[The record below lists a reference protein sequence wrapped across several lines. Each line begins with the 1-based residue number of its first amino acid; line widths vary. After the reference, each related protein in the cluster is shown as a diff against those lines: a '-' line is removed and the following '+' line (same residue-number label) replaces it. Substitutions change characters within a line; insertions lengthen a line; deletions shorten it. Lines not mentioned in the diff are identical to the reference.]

1 MLATCDTMRSFCR
14 MNDASSHNVHAEYAT
29 SMRGDPFLA
38 AEYKPRRVANEHRS
52 AMRLSSRLTHAQW
65 RRILVHC
72 DATSQRPLSRAA
84 IPLLLRTEPHS
95 PRFQRG
101 LASAALDPQNSG
113 PYKRQSCMNTVTN
126 IPNSK
131 NLVDTAAANGSFET
145 FGKALDRAG
154 MTETLR
160 GAGPFTVFAPTD
172 AAFEKL
178 PAGKLE
184 SLFKPENKEELVSL
198 LNYHVVSGRK
208 TTADIGKWEAAR
220 TVNGQSAPI
229 ILKDDQLS
237 IDGALVTSADIG
249 SSNGLIHGIDKVNMP
264 TKQ

>member
-1 MLATCDTMRSFCR
+1 
-14 MNDASSHNVHAEYAT
+14 
-29 SMRGDPFLA
+29 
-38 AEYKPRRVANEHRS
+38 
-52 AMRLSSRLTHAQW
+52 
-65 RRILVHC
+65 
-72 DATSQRPLSRAA
+72 
-84 IPLLLRTEPHS
+84 
-95 PRFQRG
+95 
-101 LASAALDPQNSG
+101 
-113 PYKRQSCMNTVTN
+113 MNTVTN

-131 NLVDTAAANGSFET
+131 NLVDTAAANGSFRT
-145 FGKALDRAG
+145 FGKALDAAG

-160 GAGPFTVFAPTD
+160 GTGPFTVFAPTD

-208 TTADIGKWEAAR
+208 TTADVGKWDAAR

-237 IDGALVTSADIG
+237 IDGALITSADIG
-249 SSNGLIHGIDKVNMP
+249 SSNGLLHGIDKVNIP
-264 TKQ
+264 PKQ

>member
-1 MLATCDTMRSFCR
+1 
-14 MNDASSHNVHAEYAT
+14 
-29 SMRGDPFLA
+29 
-38 AEYKPRRVANEHRS
+38 
-52 AMRLSSRLTHAQW
+52 
-65 RRILVHC
+65 
-72 DATSQRPLSRAA
+72 
-84 IPLLLRTEPHS
+84 
-95 PRFQRG
+95 
-101 LASAALDPQNSG
+101 
-113 PYKRQSCMNTVTN
+113 MNTVTN

-131 NLVDTAAANGSFET
+131 NLVDTAAANGSFRT
-145 FGKALDRAG
+145 FGKALDAAG

-160 GAGPFTVFAPTD
+160 GTGPFTVFAPTD

-208 TTADIGKWEAAR
+208 TAADVGKWDAAR

-237 IDGALVTSADIG
+237 IDGALITSADIG
-249 SSNGLIHGIDKVNMP
+249 SSNGLLHGIDKVNIP

>member
-1 MLATCDTMRSFCR
+1 
-14 MNDASSHNVHAEYAT
+14 
-29 SMRGDPFLA
+29 
-38 AEYKPRRVANEHRS
+38 
-52 AMRLSSRLTHAQW
+52 
-65 RRILVHC
+65 
-72 DATSQRPLSRAA
+72 
-84 IPLLLRTEPHS
+84 
-95 PRFQRG
+95 
-101 LASAALDPQNSG
+101 
-113 PYKRQSCMNTVTN
+113 MNTVTN

-131 NLVDTAAANGSFET
+131 NLVDTAAANGSFKT
-145 FGKALDRAG
+145 FGKALDLAG

-184 SLFKPENKEELVSL
+184 SLFKPENKEELVSVM
-198 LNYHVVSGRK
+198 NYHVVSGRK
-208 TTADIGKWEAAR
+208 TTADVGKWEAAR